1 MRHDPVAGGAATG
14 GGSSSATGSS
24 SGSLSIVGAAAA
36 ASADGSRGGGRGG
49 RRSTADGTDERPPA
63 RLIALIAAT
72 SPIATRSTTIPAGAI
87 HVLPEDFAAGT
98 GAAGGAGTG
107 FGTRVT
113 GRACFADAGG
123 CLRREE

>member
-1 MRHDPVAGGAATG
+1 SGTGAGCG
-14 GGSSSATGSS
+14 
-24 SGSLSIVGAAAA
+24 SGSLSIGGAAGAGGG
-36 ASADGSRGGGRGG
+36 DGSRGGGRGG
-49 RRSTADGTDERPPA
+49 RRSTADGTEERPPA

-72 SPIATRSTTIPAGAI
+72 SQIATRRTTIPAGAI

-98 GAAGGAGTG
+98 GAGAAGGAGTG

-123 CLRREE
+123 RLRPEE